1 MSPTATADTPVGR
14 FLSRWAEAE
23 QAGDPAA
30 IGPLLTDDFV
40 GIGPLGFALPKPAWV
55 GRHAS
60 GELRYERFSIE
71 DVAVRDHGDTALVT
85 ATHTA
90 RGDFS
95 GTPLPEA
102 LRASL
107 ALVREPDGGDA
118 GEDGWRLAGL
128 HLSFIA
134 GTPGAPPIP
143 GT

>member
-1 MSPTATADTPVGR
+1 VSTDTDVR
-14 FLSRWAEAE
+14 TVLSRWAEAE
-23 QAGDPAA
+23 QAGDPATIA
-30 IGPLLTDDFV
+30 PLLTDDFV

-60 GELRYERFSIE
+60 GDLHYDRFTVD
-71 DVAVRDHGDTALVT
+71 DVEVRDHGDTAFVT
-85 ATHTA
+85 ATHNA
-90 RGDFS
+90 RGNFS

-107 ALVREPDGGDA
+107 ALVRSPGD
-118 GEDGWRLAGL
+118 GEDGWQLAGL

>member
-1 MSPTATADTPVGR
+1 MSTKTDTDVR
-14 FLSRWAEAE
+14 TVLSRWAEAE
-23 QAGDPAA
+23 QAGDPAT

-60 GELRYERFSIE
+60 GDLHYDRFTVD
-71 DVAVRDHGDTALVT
+71 DVEVRDHGDTALVT
-85 ATHTA
+85 ATHNA
-90 RGDFS
+90 QGNFS

-107 ALVREPDGGDA
+107 ALVRS
-118 GEDGWRLAGL
+118 GEGDGWQLAGL

>member
-1 MSPTATADTPVGR
+1 MSTDTTTETDVR
-14 FLSRWAEAE
+14 AALSRWAEAE
-23 QAGDPAA
+23 QAGDPAS

-60 GELRYERFSIE
+60 GDLHYDRFTVD
-71 DVAVRDHGDTALVT
+71 DVEVRDHGDTALVT
-85 ATHTA
+85 ATHNA
-90 RGDFS
+90 RGSFS

-107 ALVREPDGGDA
+107 ALVRSPGD

>member
-1 MSPTATADTPVGR
+1 VSTDTDVR
-14 FLSRWAEAE
+14 TVLSRWAEAE
-23 QAGDPAA
+23 QAGDPATIA
-30 IGPLLTDDFV
+30 PLLTDDFV

-60 GELRYERFSIE
+60 GDLHYDRFTVD
-71 DVAVRDHGDTALVT
+71 DVEVRDHGDTALVT
-85 ATHTA
+85 ATHNA
-90 RGDFS
+90 QGNFS

-107 ALVREPDGGDA
+107 ALVRSPGDGEG
-118 GEDGWRLAGL
+118 GWQLAGL

>member
-1 MSPTATADTPVGR
+1 MTTTATADTPVGR

-30 IGPLLTDDFV
+30 IAPLLTDDFV

-107 ALVREPDGGDA
+107 ALVHEPDG

>member
-1 MSPTATADTPVGR
+1 MTTDTDVR
-14 FLSRWAEAE
+14 EFLSRWAEAE

-30 IGPLLTDDFV
+30 LGPMLTDDFV

-60 GELRYERFSIE
+60 GDLHYERFTVDDAE
-71 DVAVRDHGDTALVT
+71 VRDHGDSALVT
-85 ATHTA
+85 ATHKA
-90 RGDFS
+90 KGDFS

-107 ALVREPDGGDA
+107 TVIREPGNGHP
-118 GEDGWRLAGL
+118 GWRLAGV

>member
-1 MSPTATADTPVGR
+1 MSTDSDIRAA
-14 FLSRWAEAE
+14 LSRWAEAE
-23 QAGDPAA
+23 QAGDPAT

-60 GELRYERFSIE
+60 GELHYERFSVD
-71 DVAVRDHGDTALVT
+71 DVEVRDHGDTALVT

-107 ALVREPDGGDA
+107 ALVREPGDVDGA
-118 GEDGWRLAGL
+118 WRLAGL

>member
-1 MSPTATADTPVGR
+1 VTTDTDVR
-14 FLSRWAEAE
+14 DVLSRWAEAE
-23 QAGDPAA
+23 QAGDPRA

-60 GELRYERFSIE
+60 GDLHYERFTVD
-71 DVAVRDHGDTALVT
+71 DVEVRDHGDIALVT
-85 ATHTA
+85 ATHHA

-107 ALVREPDGGDA
+107 ALVREPGD